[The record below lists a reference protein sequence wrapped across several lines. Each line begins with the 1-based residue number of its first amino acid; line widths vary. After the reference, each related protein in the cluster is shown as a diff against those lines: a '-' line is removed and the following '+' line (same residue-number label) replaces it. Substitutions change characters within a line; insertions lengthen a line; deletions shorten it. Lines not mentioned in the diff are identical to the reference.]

1 MWRVSR
7 RSTDAK
13 VFFTA
18 GGGSDAIDTAGKLAR
33 AYWHVSGRPEKRV
46 IVSRNLAYH
55 GVNAYGTSL
64 GGIPANEA
72 LFGRLVSDV
81 EQVPWD
87 DADALEATV
96 ERLGAER
103 VAAFVCEPVVGAGG
117 VLPPPPG
124 YLDRVAEIC
133 RANDVLLIADE
144 VITGFGRL
152 GDWFGSERFGI
163 QPDLI
168 TAAKGI
174 TSGYVPLGAVIAS
187 GRIAEPF
194 WKPGG
199 TELLRHGY
207 TYSGHAT
214 ACAVALAN
222 LDVLESERLVERV
235 RELEP
240 VLDAALRPLERHDAR
255 PRGAHDRAPRRGGA
269 RRTGYADRVAAE
281 ALERGVITRALRGVA
296 LQISPPFV
304 ITEEQLG
311 TRRRGHRARAS
322 TRSASAQAACGS
334 TSSPR
339 STGRP
344 KRARA
349 RAASRS
355 ATLGVAGDHDLVGGE
370 DRAGRPRSPAAG
382 RRRRSARA
390 RGAPRRSS
398 LSTVAA
404 GALAGE
410 ASRTVLVG
418 EPAPRRELSAGA
430 TTRTSASGRST
441 GLQRRVR

>member
-1 MWRVSR
+1 VSTAFWHPFANMSAVRERALTIVRGEGALVWDDAGREYVDVTAALWFCNIGHGRAELADAAARQMRELASYHTFGPFTNAPAEELAERVAGLAPLD
-7 RSTDAK
+7 DAK

-46 IVSRNLAYH
+46 VISRNLAYH

-72 LFGRLVSDV
+72 LFGRLVADV

-87 DADALEATV
+87 DADALAATI

-124 YLDRVAEIC
+124 YLEGVAEIC

-152 GDWFGSERFGI
+152 GEWFGSERFGI
-163 QPDLI
+163 SPDLI
-168 TAAKGI
+168 TVAKGI

-194 WKPGG
+194 WKEGG

-222 LDVLESERLVERV
+222 INVLESERLVERV

-240 VLDAALRPLERHDAR
+240 VLDAALRPLERHDLVR
-255 PRGAHDRAPRRGGA
+255 EVRTIGLLGAVELGREV
-269 RRTGYADRVAAE
+269 ADRVAAE
-281 ALERGVITRALRGVA
+281 TLERGVITRALRGVA

-311 TRRRGHRARAS
+311 T
-322 TRSASAQAACGS
+322 
-334 TSSPR
+334 
-339 STGRP
+339 
-344 KRARA
+344 
-349 RAASRS
+349 
-355 ATLGVAGDHDLVGGE
+355 VAEVIGE
-370 DRAGRPRSPAAG
+370 SLDAAG
-382 RRRRSARA
+382 
-390 RGAPRRSS
+390 
-398 LSTVAA
+398 
-404 GALAGE
+404 
-410 ASRTVLVG
+410 
-418 EPAPRRELSAGA
+418 
-430 TTRTSASGRST
+430 
-441 GLQRRVR
+441 

>member
-1 MWRVSR
+1 MDTTFWHPFANMSAVRERALTIVRGEGALVWDDTGREYIDATAALWFCNIGHGRAELAEAAARQMRELASYQTFGPFTNPPAEELARRVAALAPLE
-7 RSTDAK
+7 DAK
-13 VFFTA
+13 VFLTA

-33 AYWHVSGRPEKRV
+33 AYWNVSGRPEKRV

-96 ERLGAER
+96 QRLGAER

-124 YLDRVAEIC
+124 YLQRVAEIC

-152 GDWFGSERFGI
+152 GAWFGSERFGI
-163 QPDLI
+163 RPDLI

-174 TSGYVPLGAVIAS
+174 TSGYIPLGAVVAS

-222 LDVLESERLVERV
+222 LDVLESERLLERV

-240 VLDAALRPLERHDAR
+240 ALEAALRPLERHDR
-255 PRGAHDRAPRRGGA
+255 VREVRTIGLLGAVELDAEI
-269 RRTGYADRVAAE
+269 ADRVAAE
-281 ALERGVITRALRGVA
+281 TLERGVITRALRGVA

-304 ITEEQLG
+304 ITEQQLG
-311 TRRRGHRARAS
+311 TL
-322 TRSASAQAACGS
+322 AAVIAES
-334 TSSPR
+334 VD
-339 STGRP
+339 
-344 KRARA
+344 A
-349 RAASRS
+349 
-355 ATLGVAGDHDLVGGE
+355 VG
-370 DRAGRPRSPAAG
+370 
-382 RRRRSARA
+382 
-390 RGAPRRSS
+390 
-398 LSTVAA
+398 
-404 GALAGE
+404 
-410 ASRTVLVG
+410 
-418 EPAPRRELSAGA
+418 
-430 TTRTSASGRST
+430 
-441 GLQRRVR
+441 

>member
-1 MWRVSR
+1 MSTAFWHPFANMSAVRERALTIVRGDGALVWDDTGREYVDVTAALWFCNIGHGRGELADAAARQMRELASYHTFGPFTNAPAEELAQRVAALAPLD
-7 RSTDAK
+7 DAK

-33 AYWHVSGRPEKRV
+33 AYWHVSGRAEKRV

-87 DADALEATV
+87 DADALAATF
-96 ERLGAER
+96 ERLGADR

-124 YLDRVAEIC
+124 YLERVAEIC

-152 GDWFGSERFGI
+152 GEWFGSERFGI
-163 QPDLI
+163 RPDLI
-168 TAAKGI
+168 TVAKGI

-222 LDVLESERLVERV
+222 LDVLESERLLERV
-235 RELEP
+235 RGLES
-240 VLDAALRPLERHDAR
+240 VLDDALRPLERHDLVR
-255 PRGAHDRAPRRGGA
+255 EVRTIGLLGAVELESEV
-269 RRTGYADRVAAE
+269 ADRVAAE
-281 ALERGVITRALRGVA
+281 TLERGVITRALRGVA

-304 ITEEQLG
+304 VTEEQLG
-311 TRRRGHRARAS
+311 A
-322 TRSASAQAACGS
+322 
-334 TSSPR
+334 
-339 STGRP
+339 
-344 KRARA
+344 
-349 RAASRS
+349 
-355 ATLGVAGDHDLVGGE
+355 
-370 DRAGRPRSPAAG
+370 
-382 RRRRSARA
+382 
-390 RGAPRRSS
+390 
-398 LSTVAA
+398 VAA
-404 GALAGE
+404 VIGE
-410 ASRTVLVG
+410 SLDAV
-418 EPAPRRELSAGA
+418 A
-430 TTRTSASGRST
+430 
-441 GLQRRVR
+441 

>member
-1 MWRVSR
+1 VGTAFWHPFANMSAVRARAVNIVRGEGALVWDDAGREYVDATAALWFCNIGHGRAEVAEAAARQMRELAAFHTFGPFTNPPAEELARRVAALAPVE
-7 RSTDAK
+7 DAK

-33 AYWHVSGRPEKRV
+33 AYWHVSGRPDKQV
-46 IVSRNLAYH
+46 VLSRNLAYH

-64 GGIPANEA
+64 GGIPANAA
-72 LFGRLVSDV
+72 LFGRLVTDV

-133 RANDVLLIADE
+133 SANDVLLVADE

-152 GDWFGSERFGI
+152 GEWFGSGRFGI
-163 QPDLI
+163 RPDLV

-187 GRIAEPF
+187 ARVAEPF
-194 WKPGG
+194 WQEGG
-199 TELLRHGY
+199 AELLRHGY

-222 LDVLESERLVERV
+222 LDVIESERLVERV
-235 RELEP
+235 RELES
-240 VLDAALRPLERHDAR
+240 VLEAALRPLERHDLVR
-255 PRGAHDRAPRRGGA
+255 EV
-269 RRTGYADRVAAE
+269 RTVGLLAAVEVEGEAADGVAAE
-281 ALERGVITRALRGVA
+281 ALERGVLTRALRGVA

-311 TRRRGHRARAS
+311 S
-322 TRSASAQAACGS
+322 
-334 TSSPR
+334 
-339 STGRP
+339 
-344 KRARA
+344 
-349 RAASRS
+349 
-355 ATLGVAGDHDLVGGE
+355 VADAIRE
-370 DRAGRPRSPAAG
+370 
-382 RRRRSARA
+382 
-390 RGAPRRSS
+390 S
-398 LSTVAA
+398 LDAVA
-404 GALAGE
+404 
-410 ASRTVLVG
+410 
-418 EPAPRRELSAGA
+418 
-430 TTRTSASGRST
+430 
-441 GLQRRVR
+441 

>member
-1 MWRVSR
+1 MSAVRERALTIVRGEGALVWDDAGRGYVDATAALWFCNIGHGRAELAEAAARQMRELASYQTFGPFTNPPAEELARRVAALAPLE
-7 RSTDAK
+7 DAK
-13 VFFTA
+13 VFLTA

-33 AYWHVSGRPEKRV
+33 AYWNVSGRPEKRV

-64 GGIPANEA
+64 GGMPANEA

-87 DADALEATV
+87 DAEALAATV
-96 ERLGAER
+96 DRLGADS

-117 VLPPPPG
+117 VLPPPPD
-124 YLDRVAEIC
+124 YLQRVAEIC

-152 GDWFGSERFGI
+152 GAWFGSERFGI
-163 QPDLI
+163 RPDLI

-174 TSGYVPLGAVIAS
+174 TSGYIPLGAVIVS
-187 GRIAEPF
+187 GCVAEPF
-194 WKPGG
+194 WEAGG

-222 LDVLESERLVERV
+222 LDVLESDRLVERV

-240 VLDAALRPLERHDAR
+240 VLEAALRPLESHELVREVRTIGLLGAVELDAEI
-255 PRGAHDRAPRRGGA
+255 
-269 RRTGYADRVAAE
+269 ADRVAAE
-281 ALERGVITRALRGVA
+281 TLERGVITRARRGVA

-311 TRRRGHRARAS
+311 TVTA
-322 TRSASAQAACGS
+322 
-334 TSSPR
+334 
-339 STGRP
+339 
-344 KRARA
+344 
-349 RAASRS
+349 
-355 ATLGVAGDHDLVGGE
+355 VIGE
-370 DRAGRPRSPAAG
+370 
-382 RRRRSARA
+382 
-390 RGAPRRSS
+390 S
-398 LSTVAA
+398 LDAVS
-404 GALAGE
+404 
-410 ASRTVLVG
+410 
-418 EPAPRRELSAGA
+418 
-430 TTRTSASGRST
+430 
-441 GLQRRVR
+441 

>member
-1 MWRVSR
+1 MSTAFWHPFANMSAVRERALTIVRGEGALVWDDTGREYVDVTAALWFCNIGHGRAELADAAARQMRELASYHTFGPFTNPPAEELAQRVAALAPLD
-7 RSTDAK
+7 DAK

-33 AYWHVSGRPEKRV
+33 AYWHVSGRAEKRV

-87 DADALEATV
+87 DADALAATF
-96 ERLGAER
+96 ERLGADR

-124 YLDRVAEIC
+124 YLERVAEIC

-152 GDWFGSERFGI
+152 GEWFGSERFGI
-163 QPDLI
+163 RPDLI
-168 TAAKGI
+168 TVAKGI

-222 LDVLESERLVERV
+222 LDVLESERLLERV
-235 RELEP
+235 RGLES
-240 VLDAALRPLERHDAR
+240 VLDDALRPLERHDLVR
-255 PRGAHDRAPRRGGA
+255 EVRTIGLLGAVELESEV
-269 RRTGYADRVAAE
+269 ADRVAAE
-281 ALERGVITRALRGVA
+281 TLERGVITRALRGVA

-304 ITEEQLG
+304 VTEEQLG
-311 TRRRGHRARAS
+311 A
-322 TRSASAQAACGS
+322 
-334 TSSPR
+334 
-339 STGRP
+339 
-344 KRARA
+344 
-349 RAASRS
+349 
-355 ATLGVAGDHDLVGGE
+355 
-370 DRAGRPRSPAAG
+370 
-382 RRRRSARA
+382 
-390 RGAPRRSS
+390 
-398 LSTVAA
+398 VAA
-404 GALAGE
+404 VIGE
-410 ASRTVLVG
+410 SLDAV
-418 EPAPRRELSAGA
+418 A
-430 TTRTSASGRST
+430 
-441 GLQRRVR
+441 

>member
-1 MWRVSR
+1 M
-7 RSTDAK
+7 
-13 VFFTA
+13 FFTA

-152 GDWFGSERFGI
+152 GEWFGSERFGI
-163 QPDLI
+163 RPDLI

-194 WKPGG
+194 WKRGRDGAPAPRLHVLGP
-199 TELLRHGY
+199 RHGVR
-207 TYSGHAT
+207 GRAREPRR
-214 ACAVALAN
+214 A
-222 LDVLESERLVERV
+222 RV
-235 RELEP
+235 G
-240 VLDAALRPLERHDAR
+240 AARRAGARARAGARRGAAAARGARAR
-255 PRGAHDRAPRRGGA
+255 PRGAHDRAARRGGA
-269 RRTGYADRVAAE
+269 RGGLADRVAAE

-311 TRRRGHRARAS
+311 TVAARDPREPRRGRLALRPRGRAS
-322 TRSASAQAACGS
+322 RHLAGPVGRSV
-334 TSSPR
+334 
-339 STGRP
+339 
-344 KRARA
+344 RAPARRA
-349 RAASRS
+349 
-355 ATLGVAGDHDLVGGE
+355 
-370 DRAGRPRSPAAG
+370 
-382 RRRRSARA
+382 
-390 RGAPRRSS
+390 APRRWC
-398 LSTVAA
+398 
-404 GALAGE
+404 
-410 ASRTVLVG
+410 
-418 EPAPRRELSAGA
+418 RR
-430 TTRTSASGRST
+430 R
-441 GLQRRVR
+441 

>member
-1 MWRVSR
+1 MDTTFWHPFANMSAVRERALTIVRGEGALVWDDAGREYIDATAALWFCNIGHGRAELAEAAARQMRELASYHTFGPFTNPPAEELARRVAALAPLE
-7 RSTDAK
+7 DAK
-13 VFFTA
+13 VFLTA

-33 AYWHVSGRPEKRV
+33 AYWNVSSRPEKRV

-96 ERLGAER
+96 ASVGAER

-124 YLDRVAEIC
+124 YLQRVAEIC

-152 GDWFGSERFGI
+152 GAWFGSERFGI
-163 QPDLI
+163 RPDLI

-174 TSGYVPLGAVIAS
+174 TSGYIPLGAVVAS

-222 LDVLESERLVERV
+222 LDVLESERLLERV

-240 VLDAALRPLERHDAR
+240 ALEAALRPLERHDR
-255 PRGAHDRAPRRGGA
+255 VREVRTIGLLGAVEFDAEI
-269 RRTGYADRVAAE
+269 ADRVAAE
-281 ALERGVITRALRGVA
+281 TLERGVITRALRGVA

-304 ITEEQLG
+304 ITEQQLG
-311 TRRRGHRARAS
+311 TL
-322 TRSASAQAACGS
+322 AAVIAES
-334 TSSPR
+334 VD
-339 STGRP
+339 
-344 KRARA
+344 A
-349 RAASRS
+349 
-355 ATLGVAGDHDLVGGE
+355 VG
-370 DRAGRPRSPAAG
+370 
-382 RRRRSARA
+382 
-390 RGAPRRSS
+390 
-398 LSTVAA
+398 
-404 GALAGE
+404 
-410 ASRTVLVG
+410 
-418 EPAPRRELSAGA
+418 
-430 TTRTSASGRST
+430 
-441 GLQRRVR
+441 